1 MARDPLAIL
10 WRLRDAAVTEAS
22 RDLAA
27 ARARELL
34 DVQRLDEHTLLVR
47 REQSEATGEHVA
59 AFATWLPYARQHADR
74 LQATLLTEA
83 ARVRRLQQILVGR
96 RTDAEAVA
104 KAMKRQR
111 VEAGVIAARKEQD
124 MMDEAAGRAGRLNT
138 AQA

>member
-27 ARARELL
+27 ARTRELQQ
-34 DVQRLDEHTLLVR
+34 VQRLDEHMLSMR
-47 REQSEATGEHVA
+47 REKSEAIDEHVA
-59 AFATWLPYARQHADR
+59 AFATWLPYARQHTDR
-74 LQATLLTEA
+74 LEATLQTEA

-104 KAMKRQR
+104 KAMQRQR
-111 VEAGVIAARKEQD
+111 SEAGLITARKEQD
-124 MMDEAAGRAGRLNT
+124 LMDEAAGRAGRFN
-138 AQA
+138 AGQV